1 MLTLTGEYALRAM
14 IYLAQ
19 HTDDWPIS
27 SNRIAEQAGVP
38 AKYLSR
44 ILGDLVRAGVLDSL
58 RGRGGGF
65 QMIRSPVQVSL
76 YDVLA
81 PFEESKRPRRCPFG
95 NALCNEADPCLAH
108 HRWKKVQ
115 EARQRFLQTT
125 SLYSVAVKRS
135 DHTKHLGKRR
145 PRKTKR

>member
-19 HTDDWPIS
+19 QTDDRPIS
-27 SNRIAEQAGVP
+27 SNRIAEQTGVP

-76 YDVLA
+76 YEVLA

-108 HRWKKVQ
+108 HRWKKVL

-135 DHTKHLGKRR
+135 DHSKHLGKRR
-145 PRKTKR
+145 SRKKKR